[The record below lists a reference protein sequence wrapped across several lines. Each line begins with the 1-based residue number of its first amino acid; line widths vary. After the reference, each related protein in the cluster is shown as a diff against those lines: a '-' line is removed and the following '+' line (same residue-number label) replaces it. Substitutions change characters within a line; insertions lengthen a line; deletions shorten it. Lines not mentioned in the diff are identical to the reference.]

1 MKILNIGSLNI
12 DYTYSVE
19 HFVRAGET
27 LAARTREEHCGGKGL
42 NQSIALARAGA
53 KVYHAGCIGAEGT
66 ALVKELRDSGADT
79 SLILR
84 RDIATGHAV
93 IQVDPTG
100 QNCILIFGGAN
111 REISNEDIDDCLSAF
126 SEGDILLLQN
136 ETSGVAY
143 AIEQAARKG
152 MYVALNP
159 SPISEELLASS
170 ALKHVHWFI
179 LNEIEGY
186 ELSGEREPERIC
198 TVMREK
204 YPGSTIVLTLG
215 GDGCMLLDDSGFYR
229 HGAYSV
235 SVVDTTG
242 AGDTFAGYFLGCT
255 AAGMP
260 VEETLAYASMAAA
273 IAVGR
278 PGAAASIPL
287 AVEVRRALAGVND

>member
-1 MKILNIGSLNI
+1 M
-12 DYTYSVE
+12 
-19 HFVRAGET
+19 
-27 LAARTREEHCGGKGL
+27 
-42 NQSIALARAGA
+42 
-53 KVYHAGCIGAEGT
+53 
-66 ALVKELRDSGADT
+66 
-79 SLILR
+79 R

-126 SEGDILLLQN
+126 SAGDILLLQN

-204 YPGSTIVLTLG
+204 YTGSTIVLTLG

-287 AVEVRRALAGVND
+287 AAEVRRALAGVNN

>member
-19 HFVRAGET
+19 HFVRGGET
-27 LAARTREEHCGGKGL
+27 LATLSREKHCGGKGL

-53 KVYHAGCIGAEGT
+53 EVYHAGRIGAEGA
-66 ALVKELRDSGADT
+66 ALVKELNDSGADT
-79 SLILR
+79 SLILQH
-84 RDIATGHAV
+84 DDATGHTI

-111 REISNEDIDDCLSAF
+111 QKIGNDDIDGYLSAF
-126 SEGDILLLQN
+126 SAGDILLLQN

-143 AIEQAARKG
+143 AIEQAAKKG
-152 MYVALNP
+152 MHVALNP
-159 SPISEELLASS
+159 SPISKELKSSS
-170 ALKHVHWFI
+170 ALKYVRWFI

-198 TVMREK
+198 AVMQEK
-204 YPGSTIVLTLG
+204 YPGSAIVLTLG
-215 GDGCMLLDDSGFYR
+215 GDGCLLLDDNGFYR
-229 HGAYSV
+229 HGAYKV
-235 SVVDTTG
+235 KAIDTTG

-255 AAGMP
+255 AVGMP
-260 VEETLAYASMAAA
+260 VEETLAFASMAAA

-278 PGAAASIPL
+278 PGAAASIP
-287 AVEVRRALAGVND
+287 VMDEVRRALAEIKI